1 MLIPMVWSGR
11 NKPARPLAKA
21 KGEVIYN
28 HGSPLDALKGLGIV
42 SA

>member
-1 MLIPMVWSGR
+1 MLIPIVLFGR

-21 KGEVIYN
+21 KAEVIYN
-28 HGSPLDALKGLGIV
+28 HGSPLDALIGLGIV

>member
-1 MLIPMVWSGR
+1 MLIPIVLGGR
-11 NKPARPLAKA
+11 NQPARLLAKA

-28 HGSPLDALKGLGIV
+28 HGSPLDAPNSLGIV